1 MEGLENIKRRL
12 KKLMALY
19 ESAKKV
25 DSEGEAAA
33 CAEATQRILTQ
44 YNLTMDEVDLG
55 TLTVEIITTSGERGA
70 LNFCNVYVISI
81 SVEL

>member
-33 CAEATQRILTQ
+33 CAEAIQRSTA
-44 YNLTMDEVDLG
+44 
-55 TLTVEIITTSGERGA
+55 TTSSVKM
-70 LNFCNVYVISI
+70 LN
-81 SVEL
+81 